1 MIIPRTQ
8 PHHGSSIR
16 RRHVM
21 AVVASLVLAV
31 AVLTATGCRMLKSS
45 TGETL
50 ERIGLRWQPLGSG
63 QDAIQLEFM
72 TLKRPG
78 NDPLLGE
85 SLWNRLDTI
94 GRRPARMRSAL
105 DGQGIRV
112 GQVGA
117 TPPPPLEELLGLTA
131 PEHDDTASGNR
142 PSRHDL
148 KGWRVYLRDGGET
161 EVVLHE
167 SPLPSQQ
174 LDLGDEKTSTT
185 YHNVRYLLRIRV
197 RELRVG
203 WVRLEC
209 LPEVHHGRQKLQPTA
224 TEVGWGL
231 RTRQDIVPLYDLRF
245 TVDLTEGEMTVVT
258 TTPIAANDSIG
269 RHFFTT
275 ADGRTQLLV
284 ARLAGLPRSK
294 PLPERLA
301 EESN

>member
-1 MIIPRTQ
+1 MTIPRTQ
-8 PHHGSSIR
+8 PHRSPSIR
-16 RRHVM
+16 RRPVM

-50 ERIGLRWQPLGSG
+50 ERIGLRWQPLGYG
-63 QDAIQLEFM
+63 RDVIQLEFM
-72 TLKRPG
+72 TLRRPG

-105 DGQGIRV
+105 AEQGIRV

-131 PEHDDTASGNR
+131 PEHGDTASGNR
-142 PSRHDL
+142 SSRHDL

-174 LDLGDEKTSTT
+174 LDLGDGKTSTT

-197 RELRVG
+197 RELREG

-258 TTPIAANDSIG
+258 TTPLAANDSIG

>member
-1 MIIPRTQ
+1 MTTPPTQ
-8 PHHGSSIR
+8 PHRGRSIHR
-16 RRHVM
+16 RRVIG
-21 AVVASLVLAV
+21 AVSGLVLAV

-63 QDAIQLEFM
+63 RDVIQLEFM
-72 TLKRPG
+72 TLKRSG

-94 GRRPARMRSAL
+94 GRRPAPMRSAL
-105 DGQGIRV
+105 AGQGIRV

-131 PEHDDTASGNR
+131 PEHDDTANATRS
-142 PSRHDL
+142 SRHDL

-167 SPLPSQQ
+167 SPLSSQQ
-174 LDLGDEKTSTT
+174 LDLGDEKASTT

-197 RELRVG
+197 RELREG

-224 TEVGWGL
+224 TEAGWGL
-231 RTRQDIVPLYDLRF
+231 RTRQNIVSLYDLRF

-258 TTPIAANDSIG
+258 TTPIATHDSIG
-269 RHFFTT
+269 HRFFTT

-284 ARLAGLPRSK
+284 ARLAGLPRST

-301 EESN
+301 KDSD